1 MTSALKENWRPI
13 PGYEGSYSVSDLGR
27 VRSETRTIIRK
38 NGIKLIK
45 RERIIAMQRETS
57 GHLRFYA
64 SMGTNGVERVSVHQ
78 AVMAAFRGPCPEGCE
93 VCHDDG
99 DHANNRLTNLRYD
112 TRLSNI
118 VDSQRHG
125 TFSEAEIH
133 PAAILSNEQALT
145 IYNTIG
151 VAAADI
157 ASEYGVSVGAVNQIW
172 RGDTWKSV
180 TGGANVI
187 RQRGRKTYLRTCLT
201 AEQAAFALANRASR
215 TGRKDGK
222 GRYPTAAALG
232 VDPDAISALYS
243 AIDAGKPIIYA
254 E

>member
-1 MTSALKENWRPI
+1 MSNALKENWRPI

-27 VRSETRTIIRK
+27 VRSEARTVIRK
-38 NGIKLIK
+38 NGVKLFTP
-45 RERIIAMQRETS
+45 ERILALSPEKS
-57 GHLRFYA
+57 GHLRFFA
-64 SMGTNGVERVSVHQ
+64 SMGADGVKRVAVHK
-78 AVMAAFRGPCPEGCE
+78 AVMEAFEGPCPEGCE
-93 VCHDDG
+93 VRHRG
-99 DHANNRLTNLRYD
+99 GNPANNAYTNLLYG
-112 TRLSNI
+112 TRAQNI
-118 VDSQRHG
+118 EDAKGHG

-133 PAAILSNEQALT
+133 PVAILSNEQALT
-145 IYNTIG
+145 IYNTVG

-157 ASEYGVSVGAVNQIW
+157 AEQYGVHVGVVNQIW

-187 RQRGRKTYLRTCLT
+187 RQRGRKTYLRTRLT

-232 VDPDAISALYS
+232 VDPDVISALYA
-243 AIDAGKPIIYA
+243 AIDAGKTIIYA